1 MTKFGRVWPFRWWPR
16 LDAAVSRPSTMSSI
30 LPEWCPH
37 AVTHARNHTLRQRT
51 CPISDCQRARRLL
64 GGGIGRTRRDVLNIG
79 RDASHPLADLRD
91 LGGKPLGHAEH
102 LPMQTA
108 DRGENQQQQGAIEST
123 AVHAAQPITAGKSS
137 STDRVHPTVRGQAFD
152 RQKNVTLGADRPLGY
167 IFYPKKQTKR
177 AIYGFGYIFR
187 AGRVGTIAHAQA
199 ASSPEN
205 LLTPA

>member
-1 MTKFGRVWPFRWWPR
+1 MTKSGRVWPFRWWPK
-16 LDAAVSRPSTMSSI
+16 LDAAVSRPASRSSI

-37 AVTHARNHTLRQRT
+37 AVTHARTHTPRRRT
-51 CPISDCQRARRLL
+51 RPISNCQHAWSSLR
-64 GGGIGRTRRDVLNIG
+64 GGIDRTRRDVLKVG
-79 RDASHPLADLRD
+79 GDASHPLADLRD
-91 LGGKPLGHAEH
+91 LGGQPLSHAEH

-108 DRGENQQQQGAIEST
+108 DRGENHQQQGAIKST
-123 AVHAAQPITAGKSS
+123 VVRTAQPVTAGKSS

-152 RQKNVTLGADRPLGY
+152 RQKNVTVGADRPLGY